1 MRLQPIDM
9 MRFPYGNID
18 HSNRLRVVSRER
30 IIMTRKVAVPLFI
43 GAVGGITGLL
53 SYLSDRKEVQHLIDQ
68 AKSVI
73 SVN

>member
-1 MRLQPIDM
+1 
-9 MRFPYGNID
+9 
-18 HSNRLRVVSRER
+18 
-30 IIMTRKVAVPLFI
+30 MTRKVAVPLFI